1 VAQLSKLGGSSEGV
15 AMGEELIDL
24 RADRLHDVGHPVDSM
39 QGLKKIVGR
48 QRLHLFVQEGVVV
61 EVVDG
66 ISEV

>member
-1 VAQLSKLGGSSEGV
+1 
-15 AMGEELIDL
+15 MGEELIDL

-66 ISEV
+66 SSEV